1 MEYLEN
7 IVQLLAII
15 FSLLIVMFRYIST
28 RQRVWLFA
36 GAFFLANLLSSY
48 FWTAYII
55 IMGNTP
61 STSEFLTYMGW
72 NIAFF
77 IILLL
82 LIYLKKDQE
91 RRYFH
96 VLMLLPIPLNIWQ
109 LTLYL
114 QYGGIINTVYQVV
127 ITTFIA
133 VFAVQG
139 IVYRFKYRTPGT
151 KPSYIYVAVLFYVLT
166 EYGMWTF
173 SCFDGWVW
181 NFYYLFSFLNSFS
194 FLILV
199 WAIGRTYK
207 WDKSDEKMLI
217 DKKLQNILKIAYGA
231 IVLTVSIT
239 GILFGCWVRDVL
251 TEGLNGS
258 SDTSVYD
265 ILPVILFCGAVV
277 LSLFALAVVLIVY
290 FHQKLAENHMLLE
303 EKSVAEQSNAAK
315 SEFLANMSHEIR
327 TPINAVL
334 GMNEMILNES
344 MQARDALPENPD
356 AIRDIFSS
364 ITKYAG
370 NVDSAG
376 HNLLSIINDIL
387 DFSKIEAGKME
398 LQEDSYQLSSV
409 LNDVSN
415 MVYFKARSK
424 NLDFLVEVDPSLPDS
439 LFGDELRLRQI
450 ITNILN
456 NAVKYTKKGSVSLT
470 IRGEAGGNYRVDQMI
485 TLRIKVED
493 TGIGIRKEDL
503 GRLFD
508 KFERMDLK
516 QNSTVEGTGLGLA
529 ITKHLL
535 EMMGGTVSVESE
547 YGKGSVFSLC
557 IPQKVVS
564 TEPVGNFRK
573 KFEKNMDKTSV
584 PETLFVAPEAQIL
597 VVDDTSMNLSVVTGL
612 LRDTE
617 MKIDTAG
624 SGSEA
629 ISMTEWTQYDLILMD
644 QRMPVMDGTETMQ
657 QIRKSGG
664 AYKHTPIICL
674 TADAIAGAKERY
686 LEEGFTD
693 YLSKPIDSRALRKML
708 VKYLPEDK
716 VKVTENT
723 PSGQEAGASKKTDTE
738 KTAYEILDAA
748 GVHTETG
755 LSYCQD
761 DDGLYRTLLIDYVQ
775 TSEERIRDL
784 ARYFDEK
791 DWKNYEILVHSLK
804 STSRTIGADE
814 IGNAAA
820 KLESAAASETAGIL
834 WEEHKAM
841 LLGYQ
846 KIVQAIRST
855 GISADET
862 IPDNSDILEFLPR

>member
-127 ITTFIA
+127 ITTLIA

-364 ITKYAG
+364 ITNYAG

-387 DFSKIEAGKME
+387 DFSKIEAGKLE
-398 LQEDSYQLSSV
+398 LQEGTYQLSSV

-424 NLDFLVEVDPSLPDS
+424 HLDFLVEVDPSLPDG
-439 LFGDELRLRQI
+439 LFGDELRLKQI

-470 IRGEAGGNYRVDQMI
+470 IRGDASGHYTVDQPI
-485 TLRIKVED
+485 TLRVTVAD
-493 TGIGIRKEDL
+493 TGIGIRKEDI

-508 KFERMDLK
+508 KFERMDMQ

-529 ITKHLL
+529 ITKYLL
-535 EMMGGTVSVESE
+535 EMMGGSVSVESE

-564 TEPVGNFRK
+564 LDPVGNFRK
-573 KFEKNMDKTSV
+573 KFEKNMNETSV
-584 PETLFVAPEAQIL
+584 PDKVFVAPKAQIL
-597 VVDDTSMNLSVVTGL
+597 IVDDTSMNLSVVTGL

-617 MKIDTAG
+617 MLIDTAE
-624 SGSEA
+624 SGTEA
-629 ISMTEWTQYDLILMD
+629 IGMTEWTQYDMILMD
-644 QRMPVMDGTETMQ
+644 QRMPVMDGTETMLH
-657 QIRKSGG
+657 IRNSGNG
-664 AYKHTPIICL
+664 YEKTPIICL

-686 LEEGFTD
+686 LQEGFTD
-693 YLSKPIDSRALRKML
+693 YLSKPIDSHALRKML
-708 VKYLPEDK
+708 LKYLPEE
-716 VKVTENT
+716 KVTIKEDVVKKEST
-723 PSGQEAGASKKTDTE
+723 PSRKIPAAQKS
-738 KTAYEILDAA
+738 AYEILAGA
-748 GVHTETG
+748 GVHTEAG
-755 LSYCQD
+755 LAYCQN
-761 DDGLYRTLLIDYVQ
+761 DDGLYRTLLTDYVQ
-775 TSEERIRDL
+775 TSEERIRNL

-791 DWKNYEILVHSLK
+791 DWKNYQILVHSVK
-804 STSRTIGADE
+804 STSRTIGADDVGE
-814 IGNAAA
+814 IAA
-820 KLESAAASETAGIL
+820 KLEAAAETDAAGSL
-834 WEEHKAM
+834 WDDHKAM

-846 KIVQAIRST
+846 KIVEAIRST
-855 GISADET
+855 GISADES
-862 IPDNSDILEFLPR
+862 IPGNSDIMEFLPK